1 MKRVAAVV
9 ILGLLA
15 CSPAFAFRCGTKL
28 VAKGDTRSQVA
39 AKCGEPT
46 DVVKMSS
53 IFRRPTVWANGR
65 PYYLGEDFV
74 EVPVE
79 SWIYNLGPNKLMR
92 KVIFEDGVV
101 SEIETLGYGY
111 NPPG

>member
-1 MKRVAAVV
+1 MKRAAVI

-28 VAKGDTRSQVA
+28 VAKGDTRSSVA

-46 DVVKMSS
+46 DVVTMRSLL
-53 IFRRPTVWANGR
+53 RRPTIWANGR
-65 PYYLGEDFV
+65 PYYLGQDFI

-79 SWIYNLGPNKLMR
+79 SWLYNLGPHKLMR
-92 KVIFEDGVV
+92 RVIFEDGVV

-111 NPPG
+111 NP